1 MAALSELLSRPAIP
15 SAAHVIALDMQAV
28 GVDLGS
34 VPIDE
39 ILSFRA
45 ENREAYRKYS
55 RNLRL
60 CIDDLGRMQ
69 PQEQQALLEEGQEE
83 ITDLASEIRK
93 KARAAWK
100 KPATFLLSAAGVM
113 WQLHL
118 GDAVGASIAGGAAL
132 LSLEKGDRVDTGGYS
147 YLVSATNRFR

>member
-1 MAALSELLSRPAIP
+1 MAALSELLSKPGMP
-15 SAAHVIALDMQAV
+15 SAEHVVSLDMQAV

-60 CIDDLGRMQ
+60 CIDDLGRMR
-69 PQEQQALLEEGQEE
+69 PQEQQALLEERQEE
-83 ITDLASEIRK
+83 ITDLASDIRK
-93 KARAAWK
+93 KARGAWK
-100 KPATFLLSAAGVM
+100 KPETF
-113 WQLHL
+113 
-118 GDAVGASIAGGAAL
+118 
-132 LSLEKGDRVDTGGYS
+132 Y
-147 YLVSATNRFR
+147 